1 MELKVFKF
9 LSLLLLAT
17 PSLAGRLAKKPQ
29 MGWNSWNTF
38 KYAVDEKLIKSTAMR
53 LVDTGLA
60 RLGYDYVNIDDGW
73 QTYQRDSNG
82 HQQANATKFPNGIKA
97 VADYVHSLGLKLGI
111 YSDAGIYDCGFY
123 PGSHGYEELDASL
136 YAQWDVDY
144 LKYDNCGG
152 FQMNTLSAQERFLRM
167 SYALKNSGREI
178 FYSLCEWGHQFR
190 WLWADQFS
198 ESYRMSG
205 DIHSAYRA
213 DKSGVC
219 TTAYCLNTGY
229 AGVSD
234 LTMIRKMRELSPFQ
248 KPGAWADMDMLEIGT
263 GTMTEYQ
270 EQTHF
275 SFWAALKSPLIIGA
289 DINNISDS
297 SLAILKNKDI
307 ISISQDDLGRAANY
321 LPELSEEGEYQI
333 WAGPLS
339 SGRSRH
345 VILVQNYGS
354 KAINVTLPLA
364 SVSGLEKRADRT
376 GLVIR
381 DVWASVDSGKLGETI
396 ELKNVEV
403 DQVKVLVLKKR

>member
-1 MELKVFKF
+1 MEPKVF
-9 LSLLLLAT
+9 LTLLLAT
-17 PSLAGRLAKKPQ
+17 PSLALGSARKPP

-38 KYAVDEKLIKSTAMR
+38 KYKIDEKLIESTTKR

-60 RLGYDYVNIDDGW
+60 KLGYEYVNIDDGW
-73 QTYQRDSNG
+73 QAYQRDNNG
-82 HQQANATKFPNGIKA
+82 RQQANATKFPNGIKA

-136 YAQWDVDY
+136 YAQWEVDN

-152 FQMNTLSAQERFLRM
+152 FQLNTLSVQERFLRM

-178 FYSLCEWGHQFR
+178 LYSLCEWGHQFP
-190 WLWADQFS
+190 WHWADQFS
-198 ESYRMSG
+198 DSYRMSG
-205 DIHSAYRA
+205 DIRSAYRA
-213 DKSGVC
+213 DGSGVC

-229 AGVSD
+229 AGVSV
-234 LTMIRKMRELSPFQ
+234 LTMIRKMRELSTFQ

-275 SFWAALKSPLIIGA
+275 TFWAALKSPLIIGC

-297 SLAILKNKDI
+297 SLAILKKEEI
-307 ISISQDDLGRAANY
+307 IAINQDDLGLAADY
-321 LPELSEEGEYQI
+321 LPSISKEGEYQV

-339 SGRSRH
+339 SGTSRH

-354 KAINVTLPLA
+354 TAINVTFPLR
-364 SVSGLEKRADRT
+364 SVPGLENCANRT
-376 GLVIR
+376 GLVIQ
-381 DVWASVDSGKLGETI
+381 DVWAGVSLGELGNAI
-396 ELKNVEV
+396 ELMDVKV
-403 DQVKVLVLKKR
+403 DQVKVLVLQKR